1 MATYKIITEI
11 WYQMDLPLC
20 KFLSTM
26 YNYYSNET
34 QRRVQTTVEH
44 LKWSF
49 LRKYLT
55 AESRQLVLQKD
66 PS

>member
-1 MATYKIITEI
+1 
-11 WYQMDLPLC
+11 MDLPLC

-26 YNYYSNET
+26 YNYYSNKT
-34 QRRVQTTVEH
+34 KRRVQITVEH

-49 LRKYLT
+49 LQKYLT
-55 AESRQLVLQKD
+55 AESRQLVSQKD